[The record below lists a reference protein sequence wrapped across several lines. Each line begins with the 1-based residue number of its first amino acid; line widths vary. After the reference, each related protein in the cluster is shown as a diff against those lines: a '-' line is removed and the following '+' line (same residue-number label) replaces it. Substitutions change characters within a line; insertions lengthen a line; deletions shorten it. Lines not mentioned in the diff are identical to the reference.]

1 MEFRISTFELQKA
14 VRLLG
19 VSARANAD
27 DFSERVIIEAN
38 EDNIVRFLSTNN
50 LTSIEVESPAKVSS
64 PGETTIQYGKIHSF
78 VQSYTP
84 WMDTYGAKEFLIN
97 STSKGVTVSVDNV
110 YEDGKISKGNLKL
123 VTLNGCNTPKPK
135 TFESDTFILNS
146 SIFKNAVSK
155 VVYAVG
161 HGQTQR
167 TVLQGVFIQFDED
180 SIYFAGANGT
190 LLSEY
195 RINNPS
201 DHKEGSFIFRHD
213 GVMALKRALGEE
225 TQMFWDVSSDRQV
238 KVKFDNVCFWGR
250 KIVGYDF
257 PVYRNIFDTFD
268 NKIVVE
274 KKKILN
280 SVYPLLGVLDDSDN
294 HRLSIEIKDGELSFY
309 CKTASIV
316 CDTDVDFDGSFK
328 IDINGSFLKETVE
341 PIADDIILMKFS
353 DRTKPLILDSGN
365 FENQKAAIM
374 PISGGN

>member
-19 VSARANAD
+19 VSARVNTE

-38 EDNIVRFLSTNN
+38 EDNIVKFLSTNN
-50 LTSIEVESPAKVSS
+50 LTSIEVESPAEVIS
-64 PGETTIQYGKIHSF
+64 PGEITIQYGKIVAF
-78 VQSYTP
+78 VTSYVP
-84 WMDTYGAKEFLIN
+84 WTDTHGAKEFLV
-97 STSKGVTVSVDNV
+97 KGTDKGMTIAVDNV
-110 YEDGKISKGNLKL
+110 YEDGKVSKGKLKL
-123 VTLNGCNTPKPK
+123 AILDGYSTPRPRVFKN
-135 TFESDTFILNS
+135 DTFVLNS
-146 SIFKNAVSK
+146 GIFKNAISK

-161 HGQTQR
+161 YGQTQR
-167 TVLQGVFIQFDED
+167 TVLQGVFIQFDKD

-225 TQMFWDVSSDRQV
+225 TQMFWDISSEGQV

-250 KIVGYDF
+250 KIVGHDF

-268 NKIVVE
+268 NKIVIE

-280 SVYPLLGVLDDSDN
+280 SIYPLLGVLDDSDN
-294 HRLSIEIKDGELSFY
+294 SRLSIEIKDRELSFY
-309 CKTASIV
+309 CKAASVV
-316 CDTDVDFDGSFK
+316 CDTDVDFDASFK
-328 IDINGSFLKETVE
+328 IDINGTFLKETVE
-341 PIADDIILMKFS
+341 PIEDDIILMKFS
-353 DRTKPLILDSGN
+353 NSSKPLVLDSGN

-374 PISGGN
+374 PVSGGN